1 MHPAFHM
8 HRSSTLPQ
16 RHQKP
21 LSTSALGI
29 PHASFL
35 SLPQRH
41 QKPLSASALGIPH
54 ASFFSAPA
62 ASSIVTFRKCTW
74 HPACIVLLGSSSIIK
89 NNFRKCHPHS
99 ALLFFYASAASSKAT
114 FCKCTWHPACLILG
128 SSSLIEKPL
137 SASAPCIP
145 HALFSLQQHHQKPL
159 STSAL
164 GMPHASFFSAP
175 AASSKPLSASALRIQ
190 YALFAPVASHQN
202 NHFLQ
207 VNTESRMH
215 RSSTLPQCHVKSH
228 FP

>member
-1 MHPAFHM
+1 M

-41 QKPLSASALGIPH
+41 QNPLSASALGIPH

-62 ASSIVTFRKCTW
+62 ASS
-74 HPACIVLLGSSSIIK
+74 
-89 NNFRKCHPHS
+89 
-99 ALLFFYASAASSKAT
+99 KA
-114 FCKCTWHPACLILG
+114 
-128 SSSLIEKPL
+128 L
-137 SASAPCIP
+137 SASAR
-145 HALFSLQQHHQKPL
+145 
-159 STSAL
+159 
-164 GMPHASFFSAP
+164 
-175 AASSKPLSASALRIQ
+175 RIQ